1 MFRQLSVRGAGGSL
15 LLGGCSTAAVL
26 GPWTITKRAAP
37 PGTPPGTPAPGG
49 PWALQ
54 ARVTRV
60 DPFLVGRRPLSFTAP
75 RARGF
80 WFWPVRSLELAA
92 DRTTVRAVLESPEQ

>member
-1 MFRQLSVRGAGGSL
+1 VFGHLSVRGAGGAF

-26 GPWTITKRAAP
+26 GPWTITKRT
-37 PGTPPGTPAPGG
+37 TPTGRPAPDG

-60 DPFLVGRRPLSFTAP
+60 DPFLIRRGPLAFTSP
-75 RARGF
+75 RPKGF
-80 WFWPVRSLELAA
+80 WFWPVRSIELAA